1 MRRHQPI
8 VDFFEA
14 DDRRGVWTIR
24 EHSRWQRLPLIVK
37 LIVAVLGFELVAIV
51 AFIAWL
57 VIGAAMMPHP

>member
-1 MRRHQPI
+1 MSRRPI
-8 VDFFEA
+8 DFFE
-14 DDRRGVWTIR
+14 DDDHAGVWTIR
-24 EHSRWQRLPLIVK
+24 RHSRWQRLPLIVK